1 MMQNKLFPALP
12 PFGLIDAYGGA
23 IARADHVSTGS
34 PYGGCAP
41 PALFNVWVLLGRMGY
56 TGAEGAF
63 RAAFRIFLQPRFFCL
78 FSDR

>member
-1 MMQNKLFPALP
+1 MTQNKLFPALP
-12 PFGLIDAYGGA
+12 PFGLLDAYGGA

-41 PALFNVWVLLGRMGY
+41 PTLFNVWVLLGRMGY
-56 TGAEGAF
+56 TGAEGDP
-63 RAAFRIFLQPRFFCL
+63 RAGIRNFSVARFFCL